1 MSPQNWRRGNC
12 AKFIQLIQLVWAENF
27 DQYTIFQYSLQ
38 ARLSAHPDWISFMY
52 RAWRNILVIHL
63 AGSFIYNS
71 IHPSMI
77 ALIWMCCEGK
87 SDEFDDCDIRELRL
101 PSREEMVQSPCVR
114 AANITTREYTNKLL
128 LLKQLDSLRDLL
140 KKVGNISFDFSI
152 AFPTVTLRI
161 IRTT

>member
-1 MSPQNWRRGNC
+1 
-12 AKFIQLIQLVWAENF
+12 
-27 DQYTIFQYSLQ
+27 
-38 ARLSAHPDWISFMY
+38 
-52 RAWRNILVIHL
+52 
-63 AGSFIYNS
+63 
-71 IHPSMI
+71 
-77 ALIWMCCEGK
+77 MCCEGK